1 MIGSLIKTRLAGCF
15 IVVAT
20 SISLFAAEEDAE
32 WRQER
37 FDALCRQYKD
47 AATQHGVAA
56 ATADEKIGSLKFVPK
71 SSRISV
77 LEKMIKEVK
86 GDIAVQSDAQA
97 LSISDIVRKL
107 MDQLRGALRKK
118 GLPEGEI
125 EQQVLKL
132 ESDFHDKIPKSLQ
145 PRAVRKILRSVG
157 EVPCVLADGGPN
169 ESVVRE
175 AQKIMNDYLE
185 KRKLQNKTLMA
196 NGDALEGFA
205 ELPPASQ
212 AEIAACLKHLMK

>member
-1 MIGSLIKTRLAGCF
+1 MIGNSFKTRLAGCF

-47 AATQHGVAA
+47 AATQHGLSSAMA
-56 ATADEKIGSLKFVPK
+56 EEKISSMKFVPK

-86 GDIAVQSDAQA
+86 GGAAVQSDAQA
-97 LSISDIVRKL
+97 LSTSDIVSKL
-107 MDQLRGALRKK
+107 MAQLRGALRKK

-132 ESDFHDKIPKSLQ
+132 ESDFHDKIPESLQ
-145 PRAVRKILRSVG
+145 PKAVRTILRSVG
-157 EVPCVLADGGPN
+157 EEPCVLADGGPD
-169 ESVVRE
+169 ESVVRD
-175 AQKIMNDYLE
+175 AQKVMNDYLE
-185 KRKLQNKTLMA
+185 KRKLQSKTLMA
-196 NGDALEGFA
+196 NGVALNGFA
-205 ELPPASQ
+205 ELPSASQ
-212 AEIAACLKHLMK
+212 AEIAACLKKLMK